1 MRVPWSER
9 STTALYEDMVSV
21 LIKRLYPDAMR
32 IDGSGGDGGRDLQ
45 IHTDAGLV
53 IFELKSF
60 TGRLNT
66 GDRKRQIAKSLTRA
80 TEHRPVRWHLVA
92 PIDLSPSELDWFEK
106 LVANNKVAGEWLG
119 LTWLDSE
126 MSQRPEIQR
135 YFLDGYNDEV
145 VRLLRELKS
154 EDLELDDSMQA
165 MQRARTIR
173 RQLNECDPYFRYDL
187 TIGNSGPQGPRPGVA
202 LSVSTG
208 TDRIDV
214 IPRYRTALSD
224 RPISVTADLDFSGD
238 HSGHLQAFENAV
250 RFGDPVTLPSQVVKR
265 LQLDAPAGLSQDV
278 EGAEIRLA
286 ASDLPLGEIQLV
298 HLAVLAPDSETRLAI
313 QEFEV
318 THRRAG
324 SDGGTL
330 TGKDASGILSVSIR
344 MDRTK
349 RSLSLNVSTKQIPVL
364 PAVGLGIAQW
374 IEEVR
379 PPNLLALEFVGREGD
394 SEPVPIE
401 KPMAEGSIVPL
412 LEAFAEL
419 QVRAGVS
426 FPVPVDLTVE
436 EWAAVSQAAAWLS
449 PEKVQYTWTHQDM
462 TITPTN
468 TKALR
473 DLFRPEGGNLMIT
486 MDVSLEFR
494 DRQLQLGR
502 LARTFQAKALGGQQA
517 LDDAIARGDNEM
529 HIRFEP
535 AGSDVAYEWLM
546 TPEEIPS

>member
-1 MRVPWSER
+1 MRIPWSER
-9 STTALYEDMVSV
+9 STKALYEDMVSV
-21 LIKRLYPDAMR
+21 LIKRRHPDAVR

-45 IHTDAGLV
+45 IHTDDGLV

-80 TEHRPVRWHLVA
+80 MEHKPVRWHLVA
-92 PIDLSPSELDWFEK
+92 PIDLNPSELDWFEK

-173 RQLNECDPYFRYDL
+173 KQLNECDPHFRYDL
-187 TIGNSGPQGPRPGVA
+187 TIGNSGPPGPRPGVA
-202 LSVSTG
+202 LSVFAG

-224 RPISVTADLDFSGD
+224 RPINVTADLDFSDD

-250 RFGDPVTLPSQVVKR
+250 RFGDPVTLPGQVVKR

-278 EGAEIRLA
+278 EGAQIRFA
-286 ASDLPLGEIQLV
+286 ASDVPLDEVQLV
-298 HLAVLAPDSETRLAI
+298 HLAVLAPDGETRLAV

-330 TGKDASGILSVSIR
+330 TGKDASGTLSVSIR
-344 MDRTK
+344 MDRTT
-349 RSLSLNVSTKQIPVL
+349 RSVGLNVSSKQLPVL

-394 SEPVPIE
+394 SEPVPID
-401 KPMAEGSIVPL
+401 KPMVEGSIVPL
-412 LEAFAEL
+412 FEAFAKL
-419 QVRAGVS
+419 QERSGVS
-426 FPVPVDLTVE
+426 FPVPVDLTDE
-436 EWAAVSQAAAWLS
+436 EWLAVSKAAAWLS

-462 TITPTN
+462 TIRPTN
-468 TKALR
+468 TRTLR
-473 DLFRPEGGNLMIT
+473 DLFRPEGGSLMIT

-502 LARTFQAKALGGQQA
+502 LARTFQAKAVGGQRA
-517 LDDAIARGDNEM
+517 FDDAIARGDNEM
-529 HIRFEP
+529 HVRLEP
-535 AGSDVAYEWLM
+535 AGSDVAYEWL
-546 TPEEIPS
+546 TAPEEIPS